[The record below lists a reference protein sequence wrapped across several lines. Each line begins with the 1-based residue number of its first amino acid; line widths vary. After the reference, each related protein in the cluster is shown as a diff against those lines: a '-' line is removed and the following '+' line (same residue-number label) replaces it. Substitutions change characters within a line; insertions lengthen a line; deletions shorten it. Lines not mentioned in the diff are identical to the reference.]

1 MNVAPLE
8 FQIKPFILLILIT
21 SIVSLNI
28 IYSKTN
34 ESIGN
39 KREVIAFK
47 GMLLS
52 FMAYTFV
59 DLRLLVGDRFYTEL
73 PPLFVY
79 AVMAVGFCS
88 MSFSCYFWFL
98 HVLAGSH
105 LNFKPIKIGNFD
117 LGLFLI
123 HIPLAIDV
131 IIFCSPLRKLV
142 YEIDGTAIFKPTML
156 FVLLMDY
163 IYLSSAT
170 VISIRSAI
178 KAHNKLEKKKHR
190 SQIMFI
196 IFYTLAGALIGFLL
210 NLPAIEI
217 CVNPVVLKLFVEFQ
231 DSQIYTDALTKLNNR
246 RRMTE
251 IITEE
256 LATCSE
262 VAPLT
267 VIMIDMDF
275 FKNINDILGHD
286 EGDKALTTF
295 SHCLRKVI
303 MSKNAFASRWGGD
316 EFVVTGKEKGLAD
329 NFREELETALKN
341 NKTLDY
347 VPSFSIGSMVCTNP
361 STTCDQALS
370 EADAFLYIN
379 KAVQHENATTFIKA
393 LKNLKETR
401 KI

>member
-8 FQIKPFILLILIT
+8 IQIKPFILLILIT

-28 IYSKTN
+28 IYSKAN

-59 DLRLLVGDRFYTEL
+59 DLRLIVGDRFYTEL

-79 AVMAVGFCS
+79 AVMAIGFCS

-105 LNFKPIKIGNFD
+105 HNIKPVKIKNLDIGWI
-117 LGLFLI
+117 LL
-123 HIPLAIDV
+123 HVPLAVDIL
-131 IIFCSPLRKLV
+131 FFFSPLRKHV

-156 FVLLMDY
+156 LVLLMDY
-163 IYLSSAT
+163 IYLISAT
-170 VISIRSAI
+170 VISIRSLV
-178 KAHNKLEKKKHR
+178 KAQNKLEKKKYK

-217 CVNPVVLKLFVEFQ
+217 CINPVVLKLFVELQ

-256 LATCSE
+256 LSTCSE
-262 VAPLT
+262 DAPLT

-286 EGDKALTTF
+286 EGDKALIAF

-303 MSKNAFASRWGGD
+303 RPKNAFASRWGGD
-316 EFVVTGKEKGLAD
+316 EFVVAGKEKGLAD
-329 NFREELETALKN
+329 NFRAELEAALKN

-347 VPSFSIGSMVCTNP
+347 IPSFSIGAMVCTTP
-361 STTCDQALS
+361 STTCDQALV

-379 KAVQHENATTFIKA
+379 KAVQHENANAFIKK
-393 LKNLKETR
+393 LNSLKEAR
-401 KI
+401 